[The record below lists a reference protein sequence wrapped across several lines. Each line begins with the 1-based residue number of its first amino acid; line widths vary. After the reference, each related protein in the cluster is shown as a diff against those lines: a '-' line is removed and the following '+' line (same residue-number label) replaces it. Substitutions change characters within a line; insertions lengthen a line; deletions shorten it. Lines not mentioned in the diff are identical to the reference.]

1 MEDTI
6 GTIDRHVHIEYANN
20 DQKTSEPKI
29 FAKIRLAIR
38 LVPLPVVIGLNQS
51 RGANRCL
58 L

>member
-29 FAKIRLAIR
+29 FAKKLIHSLEMANE
-38 LVPLPVVIGLNQS
+38 VIIV
-51 RGANRCL
+51 
-58 L
+58 